1 MSILKFI
8 RGEKYSRA
16 DVKEV
21 AGLSRHAKGGPWD
34 TGVAEHNG
42 ELLIFANVKTVGR
55 TGHDYPNIWEGNH
68 LRWYHKNGSTLGWP
82 SVKKMLGE
90 GRVVHVFWR
99 NEDRAQF
106 EYAGVGTLID
116 HKDTSPVE
124 VLWSFNDATSNED
137 FFQGPDEITP
147 VEYREGATRQ
157 VTVNAYERDPT
168 ARQACIARYGSSC
181 IVCGFSFQERY
192 GEKGA
197 GYIHVHHLKPL
208 SQLGMD
214 YRVNPT
220 EDLRPLCPNC
230 HAMAHRRRPHPYTID
245 ELKAMLT
252 GR

>member
-157 VTVNAYERDPT
+157 VTVNAF
-168 ARQACIARYGSSC
+168 Q
-181 IVCGFSFQERY
+181 IVTRWRT
-192 GEKGA
+192 GA
-197 GYIHVHHLKPL
+197 GPIPIQ
-208 SQLGMD
+208 ST
-214 YRVNPT
+214 N
-220 EDLRPLCPNC
+220 LRPCWQDVEKACEAQALCGPST
-230 HAMAHRRRPHPYTID
+230 A
-245 ELKAMLT
+245 
-252 GR
+252 